1 MQKNSRY
8 NLREANIYEF
18 GTNKKNLKEYP
29 DKERELWRTFDS
41 TPYELRVAMG
51 NLDEDEM
58 VSLLDYSR
66 YYDKLE
72 MPFREIG
79 IKY

>member
-1 MQKNSRY
+1 
-8 NLREANIYEF
+8 
-18 GTNKKNLKEYP
+18 
-29 DKERELWRTFDS
+29 
-41 TPYELRVAMG
+41 MG

-72 MPFREIG
+72 MPYSEKIETEIFRRLTT
-79 IKY
+79 